1 MTSKKV
7 RKLIIP
13 AGGMGTRFLPAT
25 KSLAKEMLPIL
36 NVPTIHY
43 LVKEAIDSGIE
54 QIIIIVSSQKNS
66 IIDYFDRSFELET
79 ILKEKNK
86 TELYKLVIRI
96 SNMTNIIFVRQ
107 KSPNGLGDA
116 IKYAK
121 QIVDNEPFAVIL
133 GDDLVFTSKKQ
144 IPAIKQCINAYNKHK
159 CSILGVQK
167 VAKDK
172 TKLYGIIKPS
182 NKKITTKI
190 FKIKDMVE
198 KPDINKA
205 PSNYAA
211 LGRYVLTPDV
221 FDALNKCKPDK
232 SGEIQ
237 LTDALKVIAKTS
249 GLYACN
255 FDGKRYDIGS
265 ANGYLQATLHKVLE
279 DKDLTN
285 TLKDFLKKK

>member
-107 KSPNGLGDA
+107 KNPNGLGDA
-116 IKYAK
+116 IKYVR
-121 QIVDNEPFAVIL
+121 QIISDEPFAVIL
-133 GDDLVFTSKKQ
+133 GDDLVFTNKKQ
-144 IPAIKQCINAYNKHK
+144 APAIKQCIDAYNKHQ

-167 VAKDK
+167 IQKDK
-172 TKLYGIIKPS
+172 TKLYDIVTPKET
-182 NKKITTKI
+182 KITTKT
-190 FKIKDMVE
+190 FKVKDMVE
-198 KPDINKA
+198 KPEIGKA
-205 PSNYAA
+205 PSNYTAF
-211 LGRYVLTPDV
+211 GRYVLTPDI
-221 FDALNKCKPDK
+221 FSALDECKPDK

-237 LTDALKVIAKTS
+237 LTDTLRIIAKTS
-249 GLYACN
+249 SLYACN
-255 FDGKRYDIGS
+255 FEGK
-265 ANGYLQATLHKVLE
+265 
-279 DKDLTN
+279 
-285 TLKDFLKKK
+285 